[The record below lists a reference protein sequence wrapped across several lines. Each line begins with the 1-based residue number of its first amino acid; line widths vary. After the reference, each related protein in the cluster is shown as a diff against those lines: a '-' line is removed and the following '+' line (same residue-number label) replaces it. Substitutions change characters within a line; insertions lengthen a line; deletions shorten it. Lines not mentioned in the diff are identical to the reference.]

1 MRRREFIKILGGAT
15 AAWPFTARAQQ
26 PGMPLIGWLNVLSP
40 ATTTRF
46 IAAFHQGLKETG
58 YVEGQNLAIE
68 YRWADG
74 QYAQLPAMAS
84 DLVRRQVAAIYA
96 VSPPAVLAAMA
107 ATTTI
112 PIVFLSG
119 LDPVKAGFVRSLSV
133 PGGNVSG
140 VSLMTSSLSAKR
152 LESCASWRPQSEIA
166 RSYHAAVEPM
176 LSREEAEREVRLGL
190 ESLVW
195 QRIIEV
201 VKTGSRNNKQTGRR

>member
-152 LESCASWRPQSEIA
+152 LESCASLFQRQSGSPCSSIQATRIQRP
-166 RSYHAAVEPM
+166 
-176 LSREEAEREVRLGL
+176 
-190 ESLVW
+190 
-195 QRIIEV
+195 
-201 VKTGSRNNKQTGRR
+201 N